1 MTGALS
7 SMSNIHGFSGFNF
20 YFSENIP
27 QKVLIKKIEFEYLTD
42 YERRILTYPYLPK
55 EKKEPY
61 AVAFFEKFNVIKIF
75 VPKKCI
81 KIVPLD
87 IEEKEYED
95 VEGLFLD
102 SSSPTTMLEYNN
114 DKYVTLIESSLGTND
129 SNFFIT
135 LHETNYLDIHRED
148 FEIIPNYIQPMSL
161 VNKYLVYLAT
171 RTKTGD
177 SFGEIFFSSDES
189 LWFIGT
195 KINEIYEDVSLSKY
209 PTGAKGMSMLLNSDF
224 SLNFI
229 GDTIS
234 YSDNT
239 ILITE
244 EDKMYRRWA
253 YDDDTQNLPEEHITW
268 NRFKYAPDNIK

>member
-61 AVAFFEKFNVIKIF
+61 AVAFFERFNVIKIF

-87 IEEKEYED
+87 VEGIEFED
-95 VEGLFLD
+95 VEGRFLD
-102 SSSPTTMLEYNN
+102 ASDPTTMLEYNN
-114 DKYVTLIESSLGTND
+114 DKYVTLIESSLGTDD

-135 LHETNYLDIHRED
+135 LHETDFIDIHRED

-161 VNKYLVYLAT
+161 VNKYLIYLAT

-177 SFGEIFFSSDES
+177 GLGEIFFSSDES
-189 LWFIGT
+189 LWFMGS
-195 KINEIYEDVSLSKY
+195 KINEIYKDVSLSKY
-209 PTGAKGMSMLLNSDF
+209 PTGIKGMSMLINSDF
-224 SLNFI
+224 SLNFM

-234 YSDNT
+234 SSDNT
-239 ILITE
+239 ILVTE
-244 EDKMYRRWA
+244 EDKLYRKWA
-253 YDDDTQNLPEEHITW
+253 YDDDTQNLPEKHIIW